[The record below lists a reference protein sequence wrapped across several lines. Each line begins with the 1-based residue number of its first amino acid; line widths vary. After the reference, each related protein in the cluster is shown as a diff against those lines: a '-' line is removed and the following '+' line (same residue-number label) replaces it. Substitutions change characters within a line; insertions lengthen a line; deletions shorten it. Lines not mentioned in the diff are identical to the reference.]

1 MMKDAKR
8 ERVYLTPVEVAELLM
23 VSTASVRLWASK
35 GVLPAQTTAGGH
47 RRFLMS
53 DIKAFAKERGIAIEE
68 PTNTDSKVLIV
79 DDDNQLVRYL
89 SELLDGLPGIEA
101 VETAIDGFDAG
112 QKVERFKPDVVLLD
126 IMMPGM
132 NGFDVCTRLKERKET
147 QDIRVIAM
155 SGYTSQNNVDRMLTS
170 GAEVC
175 LAKPLDKTAVFEALG
190 INA

>member
-1 MMKDAKR
+1 MKDAKR
-8 ERVYLTPVEVAELLM
+8 ERVYLTPVEVADLLM
-23 VSTASVRLWASK
+23 VSTASVRLWASN

-47 RRFLMS
+47 RRFLMR
-53 DIKAFAKERGIAIEE
+53 DIKTFANERGIAIEE
-68 PTNTDSKVLIV
+68 PTNSDNKVLIV

-101 VETAIDGFDAG
+101 VETAVDGFDAG

-126 IMMPGM
+126 IMMPGV
-132 NGFDVCTRLKERKET
+132 NGFEVCTRLKANNET

-155 SGYTSQNNVDRMLTS
+155 SGYTSQDNIDRMLTS

-190 INA
+190 ISA